1 MPLCSH
7 VQGER
12 LGAWFTCAAAPGKP
26 VGTAV
31 ASASSLKSWPVAE
44 TTALGWE
51 GEGKA
56 KLPEVGEAKGKQRGG
71 GCHSG

>member
-12 LGAWFTCAAAPGKP
+12 LGRGLQVPQHQGSP
-26 VGTAV
+26 IGTAV
-31 ASASSLKSWPVAE
+31 ASASSLKSWPMAE
-44 TTALGWE
+44 TTALGW
-51 GEGKA
+51 GRGGKA
-56 KLPEVGEAKGKQRGG
+56 KLPEVGEAKGKQIRG